1 MRNDSPERNHSAVIS
16 TFRTARRPKS
26 LRTAGLGALAVLTLL
41 PAIPAAAAPAS
52 EPAPRPTAHALPR
65 PVTPAEART
74 SAHLAAL
81 QGRPAKLK
89 AFFKALPK
97 GGDLHNHLSG
107 AVTTEYL
114 IKLAAEEGL
123 CIDATDTAVAP
134 PCGPGTRPASDA
146 RHDAAFR
153 QRIVRAWSMQDFPA
167 DQSGHDHFFD
177 TFGKFSMA
185 TWYTRGKM
193 LANVANTVVEQ
204 NQFYLETM
212 VTPASDGSKALADKV
227 GYDADLAALHRK
239 LVAGGQ
245 LDRVVDEA
253 IKEADDSDVQFRAA
267 AHCDT
272 NRPDPGCRLPVRW
285 ISQVSRGSSPVRVF
299 TQMEVGLRLAQRD
312 PRFVATNLVQ
322 PEDGESALANY
333 SLQMRMLKYLRGQ
346 YPGAHLTLH
355 AGELAPGLVKPED
368 LTFHIREAVLV
379 AGAERIGHGVDLVH
393 ENDWRQLA
401 RTMARRHVAVEV
413 PFSSNKQILGIAGAA
428 HPFNAY
434 RSYGVPIVLA
444 TDDPGVSRIDI
455 SHEYQYASKT
465 YGLGY
470 VELKDLAR
478 ASLEYAFRDGRSLWA
493 TGSAPSGYRPV
504 AACQGDVPGTDRP
517 TARCARYLAANPKAA
532 TEWRQ
537 ETAFAAFERA
547 NR

>member
-1 MRNDSPERNHSAVIS
+1 MIS
-16 TFRTARRPKS
+16 TNRTARRPKS
-26 LRTAGLGALAVLTLL
+26 SLLAGFGGALALLTLL
-41 PAIPAAAAPAS
+41 PAIPATASAPAQDGAARAAGYAS
-52 EPAPRPTAHALPR
+52 PRA
-65 PVTPAEART
+65 VTPAERRT
-74 SAHLAAL
+74 AAYL
-81 QGRPAKLK
+81 DSLRERPARLR
-89 AFFKALPK
+89 AFFKELPK

-114 IKLAAEEGL
+114 LQLAIEQGL
-123 CIDATDTAVAP
+123 CIDATTTAVA
-134 PCGPGTRPASDA
+134 CAPGTRPASDA
-146 RHDAAFR
+146 RTDEAFR
-153 QRIVRAWSMQDFPA
+153 QRIIRAWSMQDFPA
-167 DQSGHDHFFD
+167 DESGHDHFFD
-177 TFGKFSMA
+177 TFGKFGMA

-193 LANVANTVVEQ
+193 LANVANTVVKQ

-212 VTPASDGSKALADKV
+212 VSPASDSAKALADAV

-239 LVAGGQ
+239 LLAGGK
-245 LDRVVDEA
+245 LDKVIDEA
-253 IKEADDSDVQFRAA
+253 VKEADDSDAQFREA

-272 NRPDPGCRLPVRW
+272 PRPAPGCRLPVRW

-299 TQMEVGLRLAQRD
+299 TQMAVGMRLAERD
-312 PRFVATNLVQ
+312 HRFVAVNLVQ
-322 PEDGESALANY
+322 PEDWDSSLENY

-368 LTFHIREAVLV
+368 LTFHINEAVRV

-413 PFSSNKQILGIAGAA
+413 PFSSNKQILGIAGDD

-434 RSYGVPIVLA
+434 RRYGVPIVLS

-455 SHEYQYASKT
+455 SHEYQYAAKT
-465 YGLGY
+465 YSLSY
-470 VELKDLAR
+470 TELKDLAR

-493 TGSAPSGYRPV
+493 AGSAPSGYRV
-504 AACQGDVPGTDRP
+504 VDACRADRP
-517 TARCARYLAANPKAA
+517 GDGRPGARCAAYLARSPKAA

-537 ETAFAAFERA
+537 EAAFATFERTHGG
-547 NR
+547 R

>member
-1 MRNDSPERNHSAVIS
+1 MIS

-26 LRTAGLGALAVLTLL
+26 LRTAGFGALAVLTLL

-52 EPAPRPTAHALPR
+52 GPAPRPAAHALPR

-74 SAHLAAL
+74 SARLASL
-81 QGRPAKLK
+81 QGRPARLK

-114 IKLAAEEGL
+114 IKLAADDGL
-123 CIDATDTAVAP
+123 CIDATTTAVAP
-134 PCGPGTRPASDA
+134 PCGPGTRPAADA
-146 RHDAAFR
+146 AHDAAFR

-167 DQSGHDHFFD
+167 GQSGHDHFFD

-193 LANVANTVVEQ
+193 LANVANTVAEQ
-204 NQFYLETM
+204 NQFYLETL
-212 VTPASDGSKALADKV
+212 VTPASDSSKALADKV

-239 LVAGGQ
+239 LVAGGG

-253 IKEADDSDVQFRAA
+253 VKEADDTDVQFRAA

-272 NRPDPGCRLPVRW
+272 ARPDPGCGLPVRW

-299 TQMEVGLRLAQRD
+299 TQMAVGMRLAERD

-322 PEDGESALANY
+322 PEDGATALADY

-401 RTMARRHVAVEV
+401 RTMARRNVAVEV
-413 PFSSNKQILGIAGAA
+413 PFSSNKQILGIAGAD

-434 RSYGVPIVLA
+434 RHYGVPIVLA

-455 SHEYQYASKT
+455 SHEYQYAAKT
-465 YGLGY
+465 YDLGY

-478 ASLEYAFRDGRSLWA
+478 ASLEYAFRNGRSLWD
-493 TGSAPSGYRPV
+493 TGSAPSRYRPV
-504 AACQGDVPGTDRP
+504 AACRGDRP
-517 TARCARYLAANPKAA
+517 GAERPSARCARFLAANPKAA

-537 ETAFAAFERA
+537 ETAFAAFEHA

>member
-1 MRNDSPERNHSAVIS
+1 MIS
-16 TFRTARRPKS
+16 THRTARRPKS
-26 LRTAGLGALAVLTLL
+26 SLLAGFGGALALLTLL
-41 PAIPAAAAPAS
+41 PAIPATASAPAQDGAARAAGYAS
-52 EPAPRPTAHALPR
+52 PRA
-65 PVTPAEART
+65 VTPAERRT
-74 SAHLAAL
+74 AAYL
-81 QGRPAKLK
+81 DSLRERPARLR
-89 AFFKALPK
+89 AFFKELPK

-114 IKLAAEEGL
+114 LQLAIEQGL
-123 CIDATDTAVAP
+123 CIDATMTAVAS
-134 PCGPGTRPASDA
+134 PCAPGARPASDA
-146 RHDAAFR
+146 RTDPAFK
-153 QRIVRAWSMQDFPA
+153 QQIIRAWSMQDFPA
-167 DQSGHDHFFD
+167 DESGHDHFFD
-177 TFGKFSMA
+177 TFGKFGMA

-193 LANVANTVVEQ
+193 LANVANTVVKQ

-212 VTPASDGSKALADKV
+212 VSPASDSAKALADAV
-227 GYDADLAALHRK
+227 GYDADLASLHRK
-239 LVAGGQ
+239 LLAGGK
-245 LDRVVDEA
+245 LDKVIDEA
-253 IKEADDSDVQFRAA
+253 VKEADDSDAQFREA

-272 NRPDPGCRLPVRW
+272 PRPAPGCRLPVRW

-299 TQMEVGLRLAQRD
+299 TQMAVGMRLAERD
-312 PRFVATNLVQ
+312 HRFVAVNLVQ
-322 PEDGESALANY
+322 PEDWDSSLENY

-368 LTFHIREAVLV
+368 LTFHINEAVRV

-413 PFSSNKQILGIAGAA
+413 PFSSNKQILGIAGDD

-434 RSYGVPIVLA
+434 RRYGVPIVLS

-455 SHEYQYASKT
+455 SHEYQYAAKT
-465 YGLGY
+465 YSLSY
-470 VELKDLAR
+470 TELKDLAR

-493 TGSAPSGYRPV
+493 AGSAPSGYRV
-504 AACQGDVPGTDRP
+504 VDACRADRP
-517 TARCARYLAANPKAA
+517 GDGRPGARCAAYLASSPKAA

-537 ETAFAAFERA
+537 EAAFATFERTHGG
-547 NR
+547 RG